1 MAPNTSTS
9 TFPTASYP
17 SDAAPSDMHASGRAV
32 RLLDPI
38 RSIGPRLLN
47 PARHDTPQRWQAA
60 LERAQRGGLQLRQL
74 MGSGAWIVT
83 SEQDGEIAY
92 MVTEFDCECF
102 AAEYGDPV
110 CKHRAMLRHRLGH
123 LRDLRLR
130 LAPANAAADAA

>member
-1 MAPNTSTS
+1 MPTTTTSS
-9 TFPTASYP
+9 PFQSPQVDLSPTGHHP
-17 SDAAPSDMHASGRAV
+17 SDRAV
-32 RLLDPI
+32 HLLDPI
-38 RSIGPRLLN
+38 RPVGPRLPN

-83 SEQDGEIAY
+83 SEQDGELAY

-123 LRDLRLR
+123 LRDQRLR
-130 LAPANAAADAA
+130 FDDAA